1 MPPLELK
8 ILLAILSCWAI
19 RQWGRFEKVVSG
31 SVISLPISAT
41 PVVAI
46 PVDVNT
52 SNNSLA
58 YSTVDYRNGSFRVYG
73 NRFDGNTDLY
83 GNWLA
88 ICF

>member
-1 MPPLELK
+1 MQAISELSS
-8 ILLAILSCWAI
+8 LAGTE
-19 RQWGRFEKVVSG
+19 QWGSFEEVVSG

-46 PVDVNT
+46 PVDVNN
-52 SNNSLA
+52 SNNSLT